1 MIVIKKEEDIKRM
14 REAGRVVAR
23 VHELMRQ
30 MVKPGVSTGELN
42 QAAEELIYQAGAV
55 PSFKGYGGFPA
66 GLCISID
73 DEVVHGIPGE
83 RVLTEGSIVS
93 IDAGAYLEGFH
104 GDAAIS
110 LPVGSVEEDKAKLLR
125 VTEESLYLGIEQA
138 RIGNRLGDISHAV
151 QSHCEKHGFSV
162 VRDYVGHG
170 IGANLHEDPQVPNYG
185 PPHRGVRLQENM
197 ALAIE
202 PMVNLGRH
210 HVRVLPDGWTVKT
223 LDGAPSAHFEHTVV
237 ITAEGPQIMTKP

>member
-1 MIVIKKEEDIKRM
+1 MIAIKKDEDIKKM
-14 REAGRVVAR
+14 REAGRIVAQ
-23 VHELMRQ
+23 VHNLMRQ
-30 MVKPGVSTGELN
+30 MVRPGISTGELN

-83 RVLTEGSIVS
+83 RILMEGSIVS
-93 IDAGAYLEGFH
+93 IDAGAYLDGFH

-110 LPVGSVEEDKAKLLR
+110 LPVGDVDEDKARLLK
-125 VTEESLYLGIEQA
+125 VTEESLYQGIEQA

-151 QSHCEKHGFSV
+151 QSHCEKQGFTV

-170 IGANLHEDPQVPNYG
+170 IGANLHEEPQVPNYG

-202 PMVNLGRH
+202 PMVNLGKH
-210 HVRVLPDGWTVKT
+210 HVKVLSDGWTVKT
-223 LDGAPSAHFEHTVV
+223 LDGKPSAHFEHTIV
-237 ITAEGPQIMTKP
+237 ITAEGPLIMTEL

>member
-1 MIVIKKEEDIKRM
+1 MIAIKKDEDIKKM
-14 REAGRVVAR
+14 REAGRIVAQ
-23 VHELMRQ
+23 VHDLMRQ
-30 MVKPGVSTGELN
+30 MVRPGISTGELN

-83 RVLTEGSIVS
+83 RILMEGSIVS
-93 IDAGAYLEGFH
+93 IDAGAYLDGFH

-110 LPVGSVEEDKAKLLR
+110 LPVGDVDEDKARLLK
-125 VTEESLYLGIEQA
+125 VTEESLYQGIEQA

-151 QSHCEKHGFSV
+151 QSHCEKQGFTV

-170 IGANLHEDPQVPNYG
+170 IGANLHEEPQVPNYG

-202 PMVNLGRH
+202 PMVNLGKH
-210 HVRVLPDGWTVKT
+210 HVKVLSDGWTVKT
-223 LDGAPSAHFEHTVV
+223 LDGKPSAHFEHTIV
-237 ITAEGPQIMTKP
+237 ITAEGPLIMTEL